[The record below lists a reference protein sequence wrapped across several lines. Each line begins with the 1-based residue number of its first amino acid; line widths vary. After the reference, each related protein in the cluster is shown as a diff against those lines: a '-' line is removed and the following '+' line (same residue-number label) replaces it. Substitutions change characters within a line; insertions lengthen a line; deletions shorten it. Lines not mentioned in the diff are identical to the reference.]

1 MKTHDSYRLHFTP
14 LSPVHIGTGECYE
27 PTNYVIDADAVL
39 HEFDTGGVMAALDEA
54 ERRQLLAIAGGRP
67 GPGMI
72 KDLQRFFHERRTQL
86 ADEAVNRIPV
96 LPGIARLHA
105 DRIGQT
111 AQREEG
117 GREFINQLEIDR
129 CAYHPLTRK
138 PVLYG
143 SSLKGAIRT
152 ALLDHVNQ
160 GQRAPEA
167 KGLHDFQGRLFR
179 YLNDRGRPTDL
190 ERDPLR
196 LLQLSDA
203 AWQGAPEAPAAQV
216 YLAVNRKKAPVR
228 DREGR
233 ELRAMGENLSRFR
246 ECVPGGAYRA
256 FAGQLNLQQLTAAG
270 NRASLPHDRF
280 DLADIA
286 HACNAFYRPIL
297 HRECQALQARA
308 YLDADWAEAI
318 SALLGSAESRLQQGR
333 AFLLRVGR
341 HSGAE
346 SVTVNGV
353 RKISIMKGK
362 GQPRETAT
370 EARTW
375 WLAAA
380 DRDQRSDLL
389 PFGWVL
395 VEVAPDETELPAWPE
410 LDALCQPRREA
421 AQVFVERER
430 TRQAERE
437 QRQALRQA
445 EAEAARQAA
454 EAEAAQAAAEAERRA
469 SLSENQLV
477 LEALLTRLSPA
488 NRGRGPGDQLYN
500 QVRELLLAGVD
511 WDLADRQALH
521 AAAIRVFEHLGIAKD
536 NKNRKTLLRGL
547 GLPG

>member
-39 HEFDTGGVMAALDEA
+39 HEFDTGGVMAALDAA

-67 GPGMI
+67 GSGMI
-72 KDLQRFFHERRTQL
+72 KDLQRFFHERRAQL

-96 LPGIARLHA
+96 LPGIARMYA

-117 GREFINQLEIDR
+117 GRELINQLEIDR
-129 CAYHPLTRK
+129 CAYHPGTRK

-143 SSLKGAIRT
+143 SSLKGAMRT
-152 ALLDHVNQ
+152 ALLDRVNQ
-160 GQRAPEA
+160 GQRASEA
-167 KGLHDFQGRLFR
+167 KGLHEFQGRLFH
-179 YLNDRGRPTDL
+179 YLNPRGRFDL

-203 AWQGAPEAPAAQV
+203 TWQGGPDVPATQV
-216 YLAVNRKKAPVR
+216 YIAVNRKKNPVR

-246 ECVPGGAYRA
+246 ECVSAWDCRA
-256 FAGQLNLQQLTAAG
+256 FAGQLNLQTLTSAG
-270 NRASLPHDRF
+270 DRQKQPDFRF

-286 HACNAFYRPIL
+286 GACNHFYQPIL
-297 HRECQALQARA
+297 EREIESLSARGF
-308 YLDADWAEAI
+308 LDTTWAQSI
-318 SALLGSAESRLQQGR
+318 RALLKATESRMQQGQ

-353 RKISIMKGK
+353 RKIRIMKGK
-362 GQPRETAT
+362 GQPLEQAA

-375 WLAAA
+375 WLAAG
-380 DRDQRSDLL
+380 DRDQRSGLL

-395 VEVAPDETELPAWPE
+395 VEVGEMDAGLPAWPALE
-410 LDALCQPRREA
+410 SLCQPTREA
-421 AQVFVERER
+421 ARFFVEREQQR
-430 TRQAERE
+430 KEQRE
-437 QRQALRQA
+437 QRQAERRK
-445 EAEAARQAA
+445 EAEAAQQAVEAA
-454 EAEAAQAAAEAERRA
+454 EAEAAAEAQRRA
-469 SLSENQLV
+469 NLSENQLK
-477 LEALLTRLSPA
+477 LETLLARMTPA

-500 QVRELLLAGVD
+500 AVREQLLAGVE
-511 WDLADRQALH
+511 WDLADRQALQV
-521 AAAIRVFEHLGIAKD
+521 AAIQVFEHLGITKD
-536 NKNRKTLLRGL
+536 NKNRKALLRGL
-547 GLPG
+547 GLTG